1 MADLPSSGAL
11 SQDRRYRALLDL
23 SRLLRDSLSGEQSL
37 EPLFDLLRE
46 LVPFEGATLY
56 RYDQRSERLSEPER
70 FGTTEVD
77 LIDSVRFEMGFGL
90 SAWIAKQRRP
100 VILPNLRRKSGLPS
114 LDLRSFIG
122 LPLVLDDE
130 LVGVINFGHTEPD
143 AFADVDPEP
152 LQILATQ
159 VALLLKNLK
168 LVAELKQRNQEL
180 RERNRQMKDM
190 QAQLVES
197 ERVKAMAEV
206 VATMNHEINNPLT
219 VISGN
224 AELLALE
231 LADTGSESAFE
242 KIARIQQQTRRL
254 GRVLNLLASI
264 KRPVLEAYPDG
275 SVMLD
280 LAASTPQA

>member
-130 LVGVINFGHTEPD
+130 LGGVINFGHTQPD

>member
-1 MADLPSSGAL
+1 MAELPASGAL

-23 SRLLRDSLSGEQSL
+23 SRLLRDSLSGDQSL
-37 EPLFDLLRE
+37 APLFDLLRE

-56 RYDQRSERLSEPER
+56 RYDARTARLIDPER

-130 LVGVINFGHTEPD
+130 LLGVINFGHTEPD

-159 VALLLKNLK
+159 IALLLKNLK
-168 LVAELKQRNQEL
+168 LVGQLKQRNEEL
-180 RERNRQMKDM
+180 RERNRQLKEM
-190 QAQLVES
+190 QQQLVES

-231 LADTGSESAFE
+231 LADTGSDSAFE

-280 LAASTPQA
+280 LAASTPRT